1 MLCPH
6 CGKTFEIAPP
16 PPPVT
21 VDAINE
27 IASAIAPVPPMKA
40 LDEIASVIAVVSPP
54 PIPASAHAAEALL
67 AKVDAVLGRR
77 SERLASAIAQPRKT
91 VDDAYAAAMAGPA
104 TGG

>member
-54 PIPASAHAAEALL
+54 PPNTAEVLL
-67 AKVDAVLGRR
+67 AKGDAILGRR
-77 SERLASAIAQPRKT
+77 SERLASATAQPRKT